1 MRSRARESLEEGLDP
16 GPPQTDKVQIR
27 SQSSPYLIQSES
39 SPDTVQSRPSPDT
52 VQSRSSPV
60 LSRRRDSEEKKENRT
75 SRKSKTSGPKKNLI
89 PELSPKDLLHLL
101 GIMEGEV
108 QARDDIIALLHSQ
121 RSGPEALEAQYGSA
135 APCRPLQALHRD
147 TLYTHERDTKRD
159 DVYETPM
166 AELDHLEVKQRETY
180 RRMLEQL
187 LLVEKL
193 HRRTVSELDSE
204 KLKHREFITKSDDFT
219 NLLEQDRVRLKR
231 LVEQEKLYQ
240 SHKDKE
246 HRRQLDKLK
255 SELMQ
260 LRSFVLLLVDDRQ
273 KHVEQTDQQNQK
285 IQDLSLKLQQR
296 EERVAALNQKTQED
310 AHTIL
315 KMEAELEQKSAKLL
329 NEQED
334 MTNKLLAQDS
344 QMRQLRLK
352 LVSLANKIEELEERN
367 KVLQKSENDLKELT
381 EKISKNENPNLVS
394 ELESL
399 RKKVLEM
406 EGKDEELTKMES
418 QCKEFKVKLQ
428 EAQNQSKM
436 LKLEFEKVQ
445 KRMGQMEKLEGI
457 FNKSKTE
464 SLQLC
469 SNLEKEKQ
477 NVKELSVELEAV
489 KAKVKEL
496 QSAEAKFEKTE
507 KFLKDDIAKL
517 KSLAVIMADERKNL
531 TERLKTEEEKC
542 EELSGKF
549 KEEQAKVSE
558 VTEKLIEES
567 KKWLKVKS
575 EMEERVAE
583 MQRQLTSEQEKSKQ
597 LNANLTNANAKS
609 EDLEKREKDLQNKL
623 AVSERN
629 LQEKGQISEEFSLE
643 INKLRSRLKRLEI
656 VEGDL
661 MKTGDEYDL
670 LEKRF
675 RSEQEKSNSLAKTME
690 ELKAEVA
697 RSKAIEKG
705 EAETELRMRFR
716 AEEERN
722 EELRAEN
729 VTLKEKVH
737 ELMNLEDRISQLQVE
752 HAGMK
757 RRLREEEER
766 NAQRNEEFEK
776 VTQELESMRRLSRV
790 SRPCVSGRR
799 MVDVPVTSSA
809 TQTQWTDD
817 DTAAGFIRKSVQEE
831 NSFMNHLRQRRA
843 RPVLERFPPASAQT
857 GHSDTWSPWI
867 RHGTKEPNSRNSP
880 LHIRFTPN
888 TESSRATL
896 EITSPRSE
904 DFFSSA
910 TIIPTLGNPKITIV
924 PKPAP
929 FGSGRVRDGFERA
942 QSPVTITTVS
952 KARNPE
958 KTSESFPSPVSIIT
972 VSTTPV
978 NEVKEPGKT
987 VIKMRSEA
995 PQSKFGAQ
1003 GSIITTEDNKI
1014 HIHLGAPQFGRRA
1027 AAAAAAEEA
1036 AAGTVRRA
1044 PKVPPSPEKVAQKSP
1059 EKKSSSIMIT
1069 PTNGNVRTPRNTP
1082 GPDSTSMTSRP
1093 LTPGTEVLPGPVVR
1107 HAPRV
1112 QSRESEDP
1120 PEEVQRG
1127 PQPQRTTVTVRV

>member
-1 MRSRARESLEEGLDP
+1 MRSRTRESLEEGLDP

-27 SQSSPYLIQSES
+27 SKSSPDQIQSES
-39 SPDTVQSRPSPDT
+39 SPD
-52 VQSRSSPV
+52 
-60 LSRRRDSEEKKENRT
+60 LNRRRTSEEGKENRT
-75 SRKSKTSGPKKNLI
+75 SNRTKPSAPKKN
-89 PELSPKDLLHLL
+89 PSPDLSNKDLLHLL

-121 RSGPEALEAQYGSA
+121 QSGPEALEAHYGSA
-135 APCRPLQALHRD
+135 VPYRPLQALQRD
-147 TLYTHERDTKRD
+147 AVYTHDNNRE
-159 DVYETPM
+159 DVYEAPM
-166 AELDHLEVKQRETY
+166 AELDRLEQRQRDTY

-193 HRRTVSELDSE
+193 HRRTVTELDSE
-204 KLKHREFITKSDDFT
+204 KHKHKEFMSKSDDFT
-219 NLLEQDRVRLKR
+219 NLLEQDRLRLKR

-240 SHKDKE
+240 SRKDKE
-246 HRRQLDKLK
+246 HRRHLDKLK

-260 LRSFVLLLVDDRQ
+260 LRSFVLLMVEDRQ
-273 KHVEQTDQQNQK
+273 KHVEQSDQQTQK
-285 IQDLSLKLQQR
+285 IQDLSHKLQER
-296 EERVAALNQKTQED
+296 EERITILNQKTQED

-315 KMEAELEQKSAKLL
+315 KMDAELEVKSAKLL

-352 LVSLANKIEELEERN
+352 LVTLSNKIEELEERN
-367 KVLQKSENDLKELT
+367 KVLQISESDLKELT
-381 EKISKNENPNLVS
+381 EKISKNGNPNLVS
-394 ELESL
+394 ELETL

-418 QCKEFKVKLQ
+418 QCKEFRVKLQ

-445 KRMGQMEKLEGI
+445 KHVGQMEKLETI

-464 SLQLC
+464 SSQLC

-477 NVKELSVELEAV
+477 NVKELSMELEAV

-496 QSAEAKFEKTE
+496 QSTEAKFDKTE
-507 KFLKDDIAKL
+507 RFLKDDITKL
-517 KSLAVIMADERKNL
+517 KSLAVIMTDERKNL
-531 TERLKTEEEKC
+531 VERLKQEEEKC
-542 EELSGKF
+542 EDIGRKF

-558 VTEKLIEES
+558 VTEKLIDES
-567 KKWLKVKS
+567 KKRLKVKS
-575 EMEERVAE
+575 EMEEREVQ
-583 MQRQLTSEQEKSKQ
+583 MQRQLTGEQEKCKQ
-597 LNANLTNANAKS
+597 LNANLSSTNAKC
-609 EDLEKREKDLQNKL
+609 EDLEKREKDLQTKL
-623 AVSERN
+623 AITERN
-629 LQEKGQISEEFSLE
+629 LEEKNKISEEFSLE
-643 INKLRSRLKRLEI
+643 INKLRSRLKHLEI

-661 MKTGDEYDL
+661 VKTGDEYDL

-675 RSEQEKSNSLAKTME
+675 RSEQEKSNSLAKMME

-737 ELMNLEDRISQLQVE
+737 ELMNLEDRISQLQAE

-790 SRPCVSGRR
+790 SRPCVTGRR
-799 MVDVPVTSSA
+799 MVDIPVTSSA
-809 TQTQWTDD
+809 TQTQCSDD
-817 DTAAGFIRKSVQEE
+817 ETAAGFIRKSVQEE
-831 NSFMNHLRQRRA
+831 NTFMNHLRQRRS
-843 RPVLERFPPASAQT
+843 RPVLERYPPASAESGQA
-857 GHSDTWSPWI
+857 SSWSPWV
-867 RHGTKEPNSRNSP
+867 RHKPPEQSPAPQTRP

-888 TESSRATL
+888 IENSRATL
-896 EITSPRSE
+896 EITSPKAE
-904 DFFSSA
+904 EFFSSA

-924 PKPAP
+924 PKPP
-929 FGSGRVRDGFERA
+929 VFRSRVKEGFERA
-942 QSPVTITTVS
+942 QSPVTITAFS
-952 KARNPE
+952 KARNLE
-958 KTSESFPSPVSIIT
+958 KSTESFQSPVSIIT

-978 NEVKEPGKT
+978 NELKDTGKT
-987 VIKMRSEA
+987 VIKMHSEN
-995 PQSKFGAQ
+995 PQTNFSSQ
-1003 GSIITTEDNKI
+1003 GNIITTEDNKI
-1014 HIHLGAPQFGRRA
+1014 HIHLGAPQFRAGRQRREWRRWGQCGERQKSRQVWRKVQEVQTKSFKKVQRKRA
-1027 AAAAAAEEA
+1027 AA
-1036 AAGTVRRA
+1036 
-1044 PKVPPSPEKVAQKSP
+1044 S
-1059 EKKSSSIMIT
+1059 
-1069 PTNGNVRTPRNTP
+1069 
-1082 GPDSTSMTSRP
+1082 
-1093 LTPGTEVLPGPVVR
+1093 
-1107 HAPRV
+1107 
-1112 QSRESEDP
+1112 
-1120 PEEVQRG
+1120 
-1127 PQPQRTTVTVRV
+1127 